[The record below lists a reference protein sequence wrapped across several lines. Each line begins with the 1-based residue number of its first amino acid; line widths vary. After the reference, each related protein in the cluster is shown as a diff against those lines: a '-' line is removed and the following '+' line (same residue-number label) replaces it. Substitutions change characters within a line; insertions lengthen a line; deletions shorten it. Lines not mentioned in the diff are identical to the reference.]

1 MAIENVDKQ
10 NVIDQEEVL
19 RPRMV
24 SVEIA
29 GKTYQVPEGITV
41 IKALWYT
48 GQEVIRGAGCL
59 GGFCGACATSYR
71 TKDDPKV
78 RTCLACSTAVEDG
91 MSFTMVPPFPARK
104 ATYQLSELKDPKQDL
119 FNLYPE
125 TPLCRNCNACTEA
138 CPQGIDV
145 RDGVWK
151 AVFGDFKGVSE
162 MFMDCVMCGLCVPV
176 CIADI
181 APNLVALYASR
192 AQGPS
197 SRKNRSGCTN
207 GSTRSRR
214 ANTSRSGIRSSTW
227 TSSSSR
233 TSARP
238 SSRHP
243 RRP

>member
-1 MAIENVDKQ
+1 MRSWTRLHSRTTSRRSSGPSTGPRSSTTC
-10 NVIDQEEVL
+10 NVIASLRAGWYNHHPATGGAHGMDVKEFDKNAAIDQDEAL
-19 RPRMV
+19 RPKMV
-24 SVEIA
+24 TVEIA
-29 GKTYQVPEGITV
+29 GKKHEVPEGITV

-59 GGFCGACATSYR
+59 GGYCGACATYYR

-145 RDGVWK
+145 RDGVWR
-151 AVFGDFKGVSE
+151 AVFGDFKAVSE
-162 MFMDCVMCGLCVPV
+162 MFMDCVMCG
-176 CIADI
+176 
-181 APNLVALYASR
+181 
-192 AQGPS
+192 
-197 SRKNRSGCTN
+197 
-207 GSTRSRR
+207 
-214 ANTSRSGIRSSTW
+214 
-227 TSSSSR
+227 
-233 TSARP
+233 
-238 SSRHP
+238 
-243 RRP
+243 